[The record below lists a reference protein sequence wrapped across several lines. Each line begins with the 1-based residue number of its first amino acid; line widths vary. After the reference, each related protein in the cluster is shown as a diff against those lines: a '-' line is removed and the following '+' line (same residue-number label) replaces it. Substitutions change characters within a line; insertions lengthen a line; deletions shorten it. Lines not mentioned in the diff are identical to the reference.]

1 MPRTTAPEIRYT
13 YTPLERAILS
23 AYLGYPDP
31 APHELEGIDISKHV
45 NPDEWDESVHGI
57 APVPNLYETDHLT
70 LENAVARICLE
81 PVAPELPQW
90 LSVPDDH
97 MTLAGPRRRYRA
109 LRSHR
114 PQQPNHLF
122 TINWANI
129 APGLTW
135 PEKYYTAHLPGYD
148 VCVVTGSTDSPDA
161 QGYCDFALGWYV
173 GGVSDIDKAGECIR
187 AWWTS
192 QSARH
197 GQPRWAYLFGS
208 GAVDKETAE
217 RWADDVWQRGG

>member
-1 MPRTTAPEIRYT
+1 MFGTTPPEIRYS

-31 APHELEGIDISKHV
+31 APDELEGIDITKTV
-45 NPDEWDESVHGI
+45 DPDEWDESVQGI
-57 APVPNLYETDHLT
+57 APLPNLYETNHLT
-70 LENAVARICLE
+70 IENAVARICLE

-90 LSVPDDH
+90 LSVRDDRV
-97 MTLAGPRRRYRA
+97 TLARSGRRCRA

-122 TINWANI
+122 TINWATI

-148 VCVVTGSTDSPDA
+148 VCVVTGSGDSPDA
-161 QGYCDFALGWYV
+161 QGYCEFALGWYL
-173 GGVSDIDKAGECIR
+173 GGVSEVEKAGEFIR
-187 AWWTS
+187 AWWS
-192 QSARH
+192 RQLHHHRQA
-197 GQPRWAYLFGS
+197 RWAYLFGT

-217 RWADDVWQRGG
+217 RWADEVWPRGG